1 MAVSGHKTLA
11 MVQLYTEPSNKKKLA
26 GSGTAKLLER
36 TKRDADVTNP
46 PASLH
51 KPRANLLK

>member
-1 MAVSGHKTLA
+1 
-11 MVQLYTEPSNKKKLA
+11 MVQLYTKAFNKKKLA

-36 TKRDADVTNP
+36 TKRDAELTTP
-46 PASLH
+46 SASFY